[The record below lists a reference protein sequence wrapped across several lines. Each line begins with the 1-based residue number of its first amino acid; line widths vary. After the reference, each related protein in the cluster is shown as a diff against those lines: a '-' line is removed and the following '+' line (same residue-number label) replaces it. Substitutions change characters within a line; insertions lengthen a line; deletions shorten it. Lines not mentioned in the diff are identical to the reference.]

1 MLADV
6 SECVYLLLLSAP
18 LQALRL
24 TAGLLLIGAAFQSSA
39 LTIGRPAGSAWIG
52 KPLDLVIPLE
62 LDRSESGDSLCLEAD
77 VLQGEARLDDKR
89 VTLSLDP
96 GPSPDAPR
104 VRLRTTR
111 AVEEP
116 VVTVKLTA
124 GCVAK
129 STRQYVLLADLPE
142 APPVVASPSRLPLP
156 ARAAAAGERAGVPAS
171 SLSQARPSRPAR
183 VAQGPGTGTG
193 AAAGGS
199 AEAAPAPPPRKRVA
213 PPSSPA
219 PAAEAARKPR
229 PSAAKPAAAVPP
241 PAAEPKSRLQVDAL
255 APESPA
261 QTARPA
267 LAPATGAAAAPG
279 AAQSAGSAATPAS
292 SPAGTPAS
300 GSGAASPVAV
310 AEASGA
316 AAAAALAAAA
326 EQARRDADRL
336 KEMEAAL
343 ATLREQSAQNQR
355 QLLELRGSLVQAE
368 ADRYRNPVVYALM
381 ALLALALLA
390 LMVLWR
396 QARRAR
402 QAAWWGGAADEEPP
416 STFIA
421 KEPLPRHG
429 ELADDDDD
437 DDDTETNPAAPADVS
452 GLQSAAQ
459 GLRVTALP
467 EGVGASAF
475 QGTHTRVVNAE
486 QLLDVQQQAEFF
498 LSLGQ
503 HDQAIGVLR
512 EHIAASPGT
521 SAMAYLDLLG
531 LLKAQDRRTEYAAV
545 AHEFG
550 HGFNVAVPAFEQ
562 FTGGDR
568 GLEHY
573 PEVLL
578 LIVEKWPSQGT
589 ADLIEA
595 FVFRKP
601 GSADDV
607 FDLPAYQDLLMLYAV
622 ARDLSEYAGPWG
634 VPRELPAAPPPV
646 AVLPGHGEHA
656 YQPTT
661 PMPYLRAEA
670 AEQGSAPDTQE
681 RSVPPP
687 LELDLSD
694 LDRTA
699 FETLRAPIEPE
710 PPASR
715 PQSVPPIDPHLIDFD
730 PFDPDPNQGERRP
743 RHLGVKR

>member
-1 MLADV
+1 
-6 SECVYLLLLSAP
+6 
-18 LQALRL
+18 
-24 TAGLLLIGAAFQSSA
+24 
-39 LTIGRPAGSAWIG
+39 
-52 KPLDLVIPLE
+52 
-62 LDRSESGDSLCLEAD
+62 
-77 VLQGEARLDDKR
+77 
-89 VTLSLDP
+89 
-96 GPSPDAPR
+96 
-104 VRLRTTR
+104 
-111 AVEEP
+111 
-116 VVTVKLTA
+116 
-124 GCVAK
+124 
-129 STRQYVLLADLPE
+129 
-142 APPVVASPSRLPLP
+142 
-156 ARAAAAGERAGVPAS
+156 
-171 SLSQARPSRPAR
+171 
-183 VAQGPGTGTG
+183 
-193 AAAGGS
+193 
-199 AEAAPAPPPRKRVA
+199 
-213 PPSSPA
+213 
-219 PAAEAARKPR
+219 
-229 PSAAKPAAAVPP
+229 
-241 PAAEPKSRLQVDAL
+241 
-255 APESPA
+255 
-261 QTARPA
+261 
-267 LAPATGAAAAPG
+267 
-279 AAQSAGSAATPAS
+279 
-292 SPAGTPAS
+292 
-300 GSGAASPVAV
+300 
-310 AEASGA
+310 
-316 AAAAALAAAA
+316 
-326 EQARRDADRL
+326 
-336 KEMEAAL
+336 MEAAL

-355 QLLELRGSLVQAE
+355 QLLELRGGLAQAE
-368 ADRYRNPVVYALM
+368 ADRYRNPVVYALV
-381 ALLALALLA
+381 ALLALALVA
-390 LMVLWR
+390 LVVLWR
-396 QARRAR
+396 QARSAR

-475 QGTHTRVVNAE
+475 QGMPTRAVNAE

-512 EHIAASPGT
+512 EHVAASPGT

-531 LLKAQDRRTEYAAV
+531 LLKVQDRRREYASV
-545 AHEFG
+545 AHEFSHSFG
-550 HGFNVAVPAFEQ
+550 VAVPEFEQ

-646 AVLPGHGEHA
+646 AVLPGQAEHA
-656 YQPTT
+656 YQPTA
-661 PMPYLRAEA
+661 PMPYLRSEPTD
-670 AEQGSAPDTQE
+670 EVSSSETQE
-681 RSVPPP
+681 HSIPPP

-699 FETLRAPIEPE
+699 FETLRAPIEPQ

-715 PQSVPPIDPHLIDFD
+715 PQPVPSIDPHLIDFD